1 MKEKTKRRNW
11 REYTNAILPF
21 LGPIL
26 FEIAN
31 SVTGDWITAE
41 NKVNLSTGKC
51 VTILIGIVYIIVM
64 IYLICYD
71 IHHKKFIEK
80 IELQLK
86 NMKKKATMYEKSM
99 DTVSDLL
106 AYSGEKLKSQIDYL
120 NEHNKIDVRD
130 LNINAASTNIAKI
143 IYQSIIER
151 NGGDAKFTVNIYS
164 RANENGAEY
173 LTMIAHEGQISQPG
187 VLGVKRLLCS
197 DKKKSR
203 YCEKIVLS
211 EAPDYRI
218 LLDKSQVAKAFNQNQ
233 SKCKYNQYLGIP
245 VRRMGGMNIALIE
258 IVAHNDTVLWET
270 SDDAILFAANYCE
283 VLKEYILLMD
293 RMCEQGKAVA
303 RKMQEGGVQ
312 YERRKVYIGML
323 ETGND

>member
-1 MKEKTKRRNW
+1 MKEKKKRRNW
-11 REYTNAILPF
+11 REYANAIIPF
-21 LGPIL
+21 IGPIL

-31 SVTGDWITAE
+31 SVTGDWVTAE

-64 IYLICYD
+64 IYLVFYD
-71 IHHKKFIEK
+71 IHHRKFVEK
-80 IELQLK
+80 IELQLES
-86 NMKKKATMYEKSM
+86 MKKRATMYEKSM
-99 DTVSDLL
+99 NTVGDLL

-143 IYQSIIER
+143 IYQSITER

-164 RANENGAEY
+164 RTNENGAEY

-197 DKKKSR
+197 DKKKGR
-203 YCEKIVLS
+203 YCERIVLS

-218 LLDKSQVAKAFNQNQ
+218 LLDKSQVAKAFKQNND
-233 SKCKYNQYLGIP
+233 KCKYNQYLGIP
-245 VRRMGGMNIALIE
+245 ARRMGGMNIALIE
-258 IVAHNDTVLWET
+258 IVAHDTTVLWET
-270 SDDAILFAANYCE
+270 EDEATLFAANFC
-283 VLKEYILLMD
+283 VVPKEYILLMD
-293 RMCEQGKAVA
+293 RLYEQGKAIA
-303 RKMQEGGVQ
+303 RKMEGGGV
-312 YERRKVYIGML
+312 
-323 ETGND
+323 